1 MFIGGIGEISPFSFL
16 NALQLSAKYE
26 FLSGGSIS
34 IPLIRIVGYPVNFN
48 LVASSFDATFFN
60 NISSSIFSSFN
71 TFWSLSKEGL
81 SEGQSSQ

>member
-34 IPLIRIVGYPVNFN
+34 IPLIRIVGEPVNFN
-48 LVASSFDATFFN
+48 LVASSFDATFLT
-60 NISSSIFSSFN
+60 IFLLLF
-71 TFWSLSKEGL
+71 FLHLILLGASLRKD
-81 SEGQSSQ
+81 